1 MREVLPELKKKV
13 EQLEDNMGDS
23 GFANVVPD
31 MTKKI
36 RDLEDFKTLVPG
48 MMEKITRLEDA
59 LAATL
64 AMTGKQEQLLMEI
77 IQKQNKSIDKMEIRL
92 TQALRMVNLL
102 GEAALKGE

>member
-1 MREVLPELKKKV
+1 MREALPELKEQV
-13 EQLEDNMGDS
+13 EHLEENKGDS
-23 GFANVVPD
+23 GFVNVVPD

-36 RDLEDFKTLVPG
+36 RDLEDFKTLVPA
-48 MMEKITRLEDA
+48 MMERITRLEGA

-64 AMTGKQEQLLMEI
+64 AVTGKQEQLLMEI
-77 IQKQNKSIDKMEIRL
+77 VQKQNKSIDKMEIRL